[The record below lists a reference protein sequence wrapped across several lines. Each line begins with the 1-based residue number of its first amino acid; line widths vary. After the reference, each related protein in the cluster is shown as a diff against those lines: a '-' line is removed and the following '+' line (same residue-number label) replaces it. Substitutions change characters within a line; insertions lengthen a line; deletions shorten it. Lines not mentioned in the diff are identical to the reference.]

1 MHGDKLVGSRYSQRM
16 SIADSALPAPQQTL
30 LRHRAGLLAAWTVL
44 TLLLLGVGAGWGYYQ
59 FGKRSLSPTGGRYF
73 FTRTE
78 LPVTLFLQGD
88 DKWADDH
95 LGNSPRTMA
104 QVGCAV
110 TSAAM
115 IMKFYGLDTD
125 PGRLN
130 TFLLANGGYDEN
142 NDLRWEGPAALAP
155 TKVKHVYEDLPS
167 YHLIDSNL
175 EHGNPVI
182 VRLSLPSGWTHFVVI
197 MGKQGFDYLIRDPS
211 KAGLR
216 KGVYPL
222 KEIGSKIY
230 ALRYYEKLP
239 PVAQ

>member
-1 MHGDKLVGSRYSQRM
+1 M
-16 SIADSALPAPQQTL
+16 SLADSVLPAPGQTP
-30 LRHRAGLLAAWTVL
+30 LRRRTGLLAVL
-44 TLLLLGVGAGWGYYQ
+44 AVLVLLLIGAGVDWGYYQ
-59 FGKRSLSPTGGRYF
+59 FGKRPLAPSGGRYF

-78 LPVTLFLQGD
+78 LPVSLFLQGD
-88 DKWADDH
+88 DQWADDH
-95 LGNSPRTMA
+95 LGTSPRTMA

-115 IMKFYGLDTD
+115 VMKFYGLDTD

-142 NDLRWEGPAALAP
+142 NDLRWEGPTALAP
-155 TKVKHVYEDLPS
+155 SLVKHAYEDLPS

-175 EHGNPVI
+175 AHGNPVI
-182 VRLSLPSGWTHFVVI
+182 VRLNLPSGWTHFVVI

-211 KAGLR
+211 KNGLR

-222 KEIGSKIY
+222 REIGSKIY

-239 PVAQ
+239 PAAQ